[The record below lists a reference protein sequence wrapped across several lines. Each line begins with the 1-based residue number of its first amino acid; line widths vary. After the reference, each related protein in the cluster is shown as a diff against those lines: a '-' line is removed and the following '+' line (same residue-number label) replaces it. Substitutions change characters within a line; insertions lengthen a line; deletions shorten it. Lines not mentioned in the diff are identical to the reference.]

1 MRINANTLLD
11 PNADR
16 SLFEVK
22 AGDEFSP
29 ADLTVAEHKELM
41 LAINTLSDRIHYL
54 VRDFNQ
60 LEERVVKAEERL
72 EVALS
77 EE

>member
-1 MRINANTLLD
+1 MQISANTLLD

-16 SLFEVK
+16 SLFEIK
-22 AGDEFSP
+22 PGDHLRS
-29 ADLTVAEHKELM
+29 ADLSVADVKEFC
-41 LAINTLSDRIHYL
+41 LAVNTLSDRIHYL

-77 EE
+77 EK